1 MFRSRFSNAFS
12 SKLPHYGPQDIERGV
27 LEPVPGE
34 HVEKLLC
41 ALLGL
46 VLNRKKEV
54 EYGAPT
60 QASSVVSDCCQ
71 DTYVLEH
78 ISQYLADSCYGTGV
92 GTTAEPWKKLFKR
105 TLDNGRRHGMDKTLS
120 TAVAVL

>member
-1 MFRSRFSNAFS
+1 M
-12 SKLPHYGPQDIERGV
+12 
-27 LEPVPGE
+27 EPVPGE

-46 VLNRKKEV
+46 VLNRIKEV

-60 QASSVVSDCCQ
+60 QASSAISDCCQ

-78 ISQYLADSCYGTGV
+78 ISQCLADSCSGTGV
-92 GTTAEPWKKLFKR
+92 GTTAEPWRKQFKR
-105 TLDNGRRHGMDKTLS
+105 TLDNGQRHGVDKTLS